1 MLRAYI
7 NTKIVT
13 ESSVINSCV
22 ITENGKIKDVC
33 NRFETADEVIDC
45 KGLYLSPGFADI
57 HVHGGGGRSAMSLE
71 TSDIITMCRSHA
83 LRGTTSIVPT
93 TLAAP
98 VERLQKSIDVISKA
112 KKQCEDSNILGIHL
126 EGPFI
131 SPAKKGAQSP
141 DNILIPTKEKISSL
155 LDYSKDILMIGAAPE
170 IENGMMVGEEAAKRG
185 IIASIAHSDADFSIA
200 EKALNHGY
208 SDITHIFSASSAMKK
223 NGIFRAVGVA
233 EAGLALD
240 GFSVQFI
247 GDLRHLPYGALKLIY
262 KCKGADKA
270 YAISDGLEYSAM
282 DLEDGCEVMQENG
295 LKVVYEDN
303 VMKLADRSCLAGSVA
318 TSNILVRN
326 LVKQC
331 SVQLPDAVKM
341 ASLTPL
347 NVIGYGKVKGK
358 IAKDYDEDIILFDDD
373 INVKFVSVCGRII
386 LNIS

>member
-7 NTKIVT
+7 NSKIIMDT
-13 ESSVINSCV
+13 SVINGCV
-22 ITENGKIKDVC
+22 ITESGKIKEIC
-33 NRFETADEVIDC
+33 SRFEKADEIIDC
-45 KGLYLSPGFADI
+45 KGLFLSPGFADI
-57 HVHGGGGRSAMSLE
+57 HVHGGGGKSAMSLE
-71 TSDIITMCRSHA
+71 TEDIITMCRAHA

-98 VERLQKSIDVISKA
+98 VERLQKSIDAISKA
-112 KKQCEDSNILGIHL
+112 KNKCFDSNILGIHL

-141 DNILIPTKEKISSL
+141 DNILIPTKENLSSL
-155 LDYSKDILMIGAAPE
+155 LDYSDNILMIGAAPE
-170 IENGMMVGEEAAKRG
+170 IKNGMTVGEEAAKRG
-185 IIASIAHSDADFSIA
+185 IVASIAHSDADFSIA
-200 EKALNHGY
+200 EKALEHGF
-208 SDITHIFSASSAMKK
+208 SDITHIFSASSAMRK

-282 DLEDGCEVMQENG
+282 DLDEGCEVMQENG
-295 LKVVYEDN
+295 LKVLYEDN

-318 TSNILVRN
+318 TSNVLVRN
-326 LVKQC
+326 LVKEC
-331 SVQLPDAVKM
+331 AVQLPDAVKM
-341 ASLTPL
+341 ASFTPL
-347 NVIGYGKVKGK
+347 NVIGFGDRKGK
-358 IAKDYDEDIILFDDD
+358 IAPGYDEDIILFDED
-373 INVKFVSVCGRII
+373 INVKYVSVCGRTI